1 MENINNTDAFIP
13 TPERVNLSA
22 FAAAV
27 NELKAE
33 TSKVLVGQERV
44 IDYLL
49 IGLFSRGHVLLEGMP
64 GVAKTLTAKL
74 LAQALDLDF
83 SRIQFTPDLMPT
95 DVTGTNIFNVKSSNF
110 EFRKGPIFA
119 NIVLIDEINR
129 SPAKTQAALFE
140 VMEEAQ
146 ITVDG
151 DRHTVPLPF
160 MVIATQNPIEQE
172 GTYKLPEA
180 QQDRFMLKIHVEYPQ
195 PQEELHILKRFLN
208 TATNQAISTVKQVLN
223 ANQIHNIIADI
234 EKIYIK
240 EEILKY
246 IADVVVATRS
256 HKDLYLGASPRASL
270 AIMRASKVIAAIQGR
285 DFVTPDDV
293 RYVTYPVLNHRL
305 ILTPESEMEGVEI
318 KNLVNDILKTVEV
331 PR

>member
-1 MENINNTDAFIP
+1 MENINEQESPFS
-13 TPERVNLSA
+13 TPERVNLST

-27 NELKAE
+27 NDLKREAA
-33 TSKVLVGQERV
+33 KVLVGQERILDFMLV
-44 IDYLL
+44 
-49 IGLFSRGHVLLEGMP
+49 GLFSQGHVLLEGMP
-64 GVAKTLTAKL
+64 GVAKTLAAKI
-74 LAQALDLDF
+74 LARSLDLSF
-83 SRIQFTPDLMPT
+83 NRIQFTPDLMPT
-95 DVTGTNIFNVKSSNF
+95 DVTGTNIFNVKNSDF
-110 EFRKGPIFA
+110 EFRKGPIFG
-119 NIVLIDEINR
+119 NIILIDEINR

-146 ITVDG
+146 VTVDG
-151 DRHTVPLPF
+151 ERHQVPLPF

-180 QQDRFMLKIHVEYPQ
+180 QQDRFMLKVHVDYPL
-195 PQEELHILKRFLN
+195 PSEELDILKRFLS
-208 TATNQAISTVKQVLN
+208 ATTGEALNHIRPVLS
-223 ANQIHNIIADI
+223 AAQIHAITKDI

-246 IADVVVATRS
+246 IADVVVATRQ

-270 AIMRASKVIAAIQGR
+270 AIMRASKVIAAINGR

-293 RYVTYPVLNHRL
+293 RTITYPVLNHRL
-305 ILTPESEMEGVEI
+305 VLTPESEMEGVEI
-318 KNLVNDILKTVEV
+318 KTLVQEILKSVEV

>member
-1 MENINNTDAFIP
+1 G
-13 TPERVNLSA
+13 A

-27 NELKAE
+27 NDLKREA
-33 TSKVLVGQERV
+33 SKVLVGQERV
-44 IDYLL
+44 LDFMLV
-49 IGLFSRGHVLLEGMP
+49 GLFSHGHVLLEGMP
-64 GVAKTLTAKL
+64 GVAKTLAAKI
-74 LAQALDLDF
+74 LARSLDLDF

-95 DVTGTNIFNVKSSNF
+95 DVTGTNIFNVKNSNF
-110 EFRKGPIFA
+110 EFRKGPIFG
-119 NIVLIDEINR
+119 NIILIDEINR

-146 ITVDG
+146 VTVDG
-151 DRHTVPLPF
+151 ERHSVPLPF

-180 QQDRFMLKIHVEYPQ
+180 QQDRFMLKVIVDYPE
-195 PQEELHILKRFLN
+195 PGEELDILKRFISSS
-208 TATNQAISTVKQVLN
+208 TSQALENIKPVLS
-223 ANQIHNIIADI
+223 AAQIHNIIRDI

-246 IADVVVATRS
+246 IADVVVATRK

-270 AIMRASKVIAAIQGR
+270 AIMRASKVIAAINGR

-293 RYVTYPVLNHRL
+293 RTVTYPVLNHRL
-305 ILTPESEMEGVEI
+305 VLTPESEMEGVEI
-318 KNLVNDILKTVEV
+318 KNLVNEILKSVEV